1 MSVLAVATRPT
12 DGATE
17 DHDLVAGVRAG
28 DERAFELLFA
38 RYQPRITA
46 YVRGFVHDDG
56 RAEDVTQ
63 EVFIAALRRLRE
75 EPGREIHFK
84 PWIYEIAKNKCID
97 SFRRTRNTSEISLDA
112 HDALLAEEQ
121 GRLAEPGATP
131 DSQVEDK
138 VAMDNL
144 RGAFGGLSQVHHEI
158 LVMREFEGLS
168 YREIGER
175 LGMSRAAVESTLF
188 RARKRL
194 TEEYEELVSGERCLR
209 VQRLVDEHGGRPA
222 GLRDRRRMARHLA
235 HCQPCRRH
243 ACRAG
248 VDLGAVVRP
257 PAAAAAKIA
266 AFLPLP
272 AFLRRRWGADDATA
286 PLLGHGGTV
295 SQWSANAATVLD
307 PGVMSNW
314 TKAVATAATVAVAG
328 MGAGAAITERT
339 PFGAFGGGAD
349 KPRSAPALSGAGPQA
364 PAARRQAGD
373 GPGRSVAPGDAK
385 PAGAVSPSSERPG
398 AGPAIVPDPAGP
410 TAAPQDG
417 SQAGRQF
424 DSHGGAA
431 PAAGGAPDK
440 RSDAGSA
447 QPAPSLGKIIGG
459 AGGSERDPG
468 TAAAGATGAAGSGAP
483 GLLDGLG
490 SVGATAGGDEPGGAL
505 DQVSD
510 AAAGLA
516 PAAGSAAAS
525 VMSTA
530 SETGAT
536 TTMAVNSLG
545 R

>member
-1 MSVLAVATRPT
+1 MSVLAVGTRPT

-28 DERAFELLFA
+28 DDRAFELLFA
-38 RYQPRITA
+38 RYQPKIAA
-46 YVRGFVHDDG
+46 YVRRFVHDEG
-56 RAEDVTQ
+56 RSEDITQ
-63 EVFIAALRRLRE
+63 EVFIAALRRMRE
-75 EPGREIHFK
+75 EPGREIQFK

-97 SFRRTRNTSEISLDA
+97 SFRRTRHTSEISFDA
-112 HDALLAEEQ
+112 RDAIRAEEQ
-121 GRLAEPGATP
+121 GRLSELGATP

-144 RGAFGGLSQVHHEI
+144 RGAFGGLSRLHHEI

-168 YREIGER
+168 YREIGDR

-194 TEEYEELVSGERCLR
+194 SVEYDELVSGERCLR
-209 VQRLVDEHGGRPA
+209 VQRLVDEYGVRPA
-222 GLRDRRRMARHLA
+222 GLRDRNRMARHLA

-286 PLLGHGGTV
+286 PWLGHGGSV
-295 SQWSANAATVLD
+295 GQWSANAATVVD
-307 PGVMSNW
+307 PGVVSHW

-364 PAARRQAGD
+364 PAARRQARED
-373 GPGRSVAPGDAK
+373 AAPRGAQGAAK
-385 PAGAVSPSSERPG
+385 PAGPAASQSSERAG
-398 AGPAIVPDPAGP
+398 AAAIVADPAGP
-410 TAAPQDG
+410 TAAPHSH
-417 SQAGRQF
+417 SQPGRQF
-424 DSHGGAA
+424 DSNDSAP
-431 PAAGGAPDK
+431 PAAAGTPD
-440 RSDAGSA
+440 RRGDAGA
-447 QPAPSLGKIIGG
+447 QQPAPSLGKIIGSVG
-459 AGGSERDPG
+459 AERDPG
-468 TAAAGATGAAGSGAP
+468 TTAADTTGAAGSGTP
-483 GLLDGLG
+483 GLLDGLAPA
-490 SVGATAGGDEPGGAL
+490 GAASGDAPGGAV
-505 DQVSD
+505 DQVSG
-510 AAAGLA
+510 AASGLSGTA
-516 PAAGSAAAS
+516 SSAADS
-525 VMSTA
+525 VTSTA
-530 SETGAT
+530 SDTVAT
-536 TTMAVNSLG
+536 TTVVAHSLG